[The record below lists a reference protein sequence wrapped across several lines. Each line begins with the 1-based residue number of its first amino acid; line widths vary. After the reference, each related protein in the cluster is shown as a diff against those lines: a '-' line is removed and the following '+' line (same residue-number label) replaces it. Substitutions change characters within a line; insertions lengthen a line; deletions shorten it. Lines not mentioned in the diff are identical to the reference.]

1 MNVFTVQI
9 HYLSLSCVQFII
21 LIKMNVFN
29 ERVHAQHW
37 QSVYPV
43 PTSDQSCHSTPVS
56 VNHVMSS
63 SYQIAD
69 DCWDPPVDLTH
80 LDESKREIVQK
91 MLREDSASFSRSDDD
106 IGCIES
112 LRMTISLTDTSPVVR
127 SYLSVPKPLYKE
139 MKDYLHDLIAQG
151 WVEKSTSYASPVVCA

>member
-1 MNVFTVQI
+1 M
-9 HYLSLSCVQFII
+9 
-21 LIKMNVFN
+21 FN

-63 SYQIAD
+63 SDQIAD

-112 LRMTISLTDTSPVVR
+112 LRMTISLTDTTPVVR
-127 SYLSVPKPLYKE
+127 SYLSVPKPLYRE